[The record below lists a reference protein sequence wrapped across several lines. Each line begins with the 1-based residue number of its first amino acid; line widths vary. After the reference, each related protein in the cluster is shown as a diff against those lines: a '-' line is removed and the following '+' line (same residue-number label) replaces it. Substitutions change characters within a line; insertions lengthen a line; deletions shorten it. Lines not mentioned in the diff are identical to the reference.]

1 MKRPASANRP
11 RGKNAAARPARPGHL
26 ARPEKAVEPGDRELV
41 LGIDPG
47 SIYCGYGLVKRA
59 KNSSCVYV
67 SSGRIGMTKSAP
79 LEHRLME
86 LFEGLSALIKE
97 LSPQAGAVEKI
108 FFAKNARAALSLGH
122 ARGIALLALANGGVP
137 VYEYSALE
145 VKKAVTGYGRAEK
158 MQVQAMIK
166 RLLGLGFSPS
176 PDGADALALA
186 FCHLNKQDFVSAR
199 DAGIYDAYGA

>member
-1 MKRPASANRP
+1 MKRPASANNKKTLASP
-11 RGKNAAARPARPGHL
+11 VSGGAAGADSP
-26 ARPEKAVEPGDRELV
+26 ELV

-47 SIYCGYGLVKRA
+47 SIYCGYGLIRKG
-59 KNSSCVYV
+59 KNNSCVYV
-67 SSGRIGMTKSAP
+67 SSGRIGMTRSAP
-79 LEHRLME
+79 LELRLME
-86 LFEGLSALIKE
+86 LFDGLSALVKE

-158 MQVQAMIK
+158 HQVQEMIK

-176 PDGADALALA
+176 TDGADALALA
-186 FCHLNKQDFVSAR
+186 FCHLNRQDFSLPCKETKTKSP
-199 DAGIYDAYGA
+199 YDG